1 MSKSIFKKT
10 VAAVCSAATLVSIGV
25 TAMMANA
32 QETLD
37 PAEREGLSTSV
48 ANIIADQVYAEPG
61 EKVTYAINIVNNQ
74 GYSGS
79 GFTITY
85 DERLTPDIKE
95 GTEDTPV
102 TKGGDA
108 SADLVKS
115 TSLNLPLYIFACSTA
130 GSQDLNEDDGIYIR
144 TSFTVPKDAK
154 PGDTFPMILTVSKF
168 IDTHNQPVDY
178 ESFDGWIK
186 IKADDTTT
194 TTTET
199 TTTTT
204 TTETTT
210 TTTTTETTTTTTT
223 TETTTT
229 TTTTETETS
238 TTTTTTET
246 ETSTTTTTTETEP
259 PVVTT
264 TTETEPPVVT
274 TTTETEPPV
283 VTTTTETETQA
294 PITETSTEAPADTTT
309 TTTVSETDQ
318 TTASQTNPTVP
329 PAGTTAAPPV
339 KTGDAGV
346 GAAVAG
352 LLLAGAAAVAVATK
366 KKED

>member
-32 QETLD
+32 QETVD
-37 PAEREGLSTSV
+37 PETREGLSTSV
-48 ANIIADQVYAEPG
+48 SNIVADQVYAEPG
-61 EKVTYAINIVNNQ
+61 ERVEYRIYILNNQ

-85 DERLTPDIKE
+85 DERLKPDIKE

-102 TKGGDA
+102 TKKGEA
-108 SADLVKS
+108 SDDLLPA
-115 TSLNLPLYIFACSTA
+115 TSLNLPLNIFAVATA
-130 GSQDLNEDDGIYIR
+130 GSTDLDVDSGIYIR
-144 TSFTVPKDAK
+144 TWFTVPEDAK
-154 PGDTFPMILTVSKF
+154 PGDTFPMDLDVSKF
-168 IDTHNQPVDY
+168 IDTHNAKIDH
-178 ESFDGWIK
+178 EDFDGWIK
-186 IKADDTTT
+186 IKAGDTTT

-210 TTTTTETTTTTTT
+210 TTTETTTTT

-229 TTTTETETS
+229 TTETTTSTTETTTTTTDTTSTTTDTTTTSTDTTSSTTETQPPIIDTDSDTDTS
-238 TTTTTTET
+238 TTTTN
-246 ETSTTTTTTETEP
+246 TTTETTSG
-259 PVVTT
+259 TT
-264 TTETEPPVVT
+264 DTA
-274 TTTETEPPV
+274 
-283 VTTTTETETQA
+283 TQA
-294 PITETSTEAPADTTT
+294 PN
-309 TTTVSETDQ
+309 Q
-318 TTASQTNPTVP
+318 N
-329 PAGTTAAPPV
+329 AGTTAAPPV

>member
-10 VAAVCSAATLVSIGV
+10 VAAVCSAATLVTIGV

-48 ANIIADQVYAEPG
+48 TNIIADQVYAEPG
-61 EKVTYAINIVNNQ
+61 EKVTYAINIQNNQ

-79 GFTITY
+79 GFTINY

-102 TKGGDA
+102 TKKGPA
-108 SADLVKS
+108 SDDLLPS
-115 TSLNLPLYIFACSTA
+115 TSLNLKLNIFACSTA
-130 GSQDLNEDDGIYIR
+130 GSTDLDEDDGIYIR
-144 TSFTVPKDAK
+144 TNFTVPADAK
-154 PGDTFPMILTVSKF
+154 PGDTFPMVLTVSKF
-168 IDTHNQPVDY
+168 IDTHNDPI
-178 ESFDGWIK
+178 EFKAFDGWIK
-186 IKADDTTT
+186 IKAADTTT

-204 TTETTT
+204 ETTTSTTET
-210 TTTTTETTTTTTT
+210 TTTTTETTTTTTETTTTTTETTTST

-229 TTTTETETS
+229 TTETTTTS
-238 TTTTTTET
+238 TDTTSDTTTTTTET
-246 ETSTTTTTTETEP
+246 TKAPITDTSSTTTET
-259 PVVTT
+259 TT
-264 TTETEPPVVT
+264 NSTDTNTETT
-274 TTTETEPPV
+274 
-283 VTTTTETETQA
+283 
-294 PITETSTEAPADTTT
+294 DTT
-309 TTTVSETDQ
+309 S
-318 TTASQTNPTVP
+318 TTASSNKVTP
-329 PAGTTAAPPV
+329 GTDAPGV

-352 LLLAGAAAVAVATK
+352 LLLASAAAVAVAAK